1 MWVQEIQPNSGRHFA
16 EQAHHRVDTEPSP
29 RHIGDLL
36 KPVGW
41 GAGSL
46 ELVFSFP
53 VILDEDLGSFFLT
66 THTARIVCKWLEPL
80 T

>member
-1 MWVQEIQPNSGRHFA
+1 MPTKPGFFMWVQEIQPNSGRHFA

-41 GAGSL
+41 GWVARVS
-46 ELVFSFP
+46 VFLSGHP
-53 VILDEDLGSFFLT
+53 G
-66 THTARIVCKWLEPL
+66 
-80 T
+80 